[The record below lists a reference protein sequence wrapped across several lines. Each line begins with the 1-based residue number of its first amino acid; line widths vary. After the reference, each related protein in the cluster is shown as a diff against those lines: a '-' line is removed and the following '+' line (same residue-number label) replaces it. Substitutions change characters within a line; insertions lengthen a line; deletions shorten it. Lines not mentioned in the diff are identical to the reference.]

1 MISLTLKI
9 SLIVIF
15 FSSTLLLAHTGVK
28 NEDVM
33 KRMNLMKSMS
43 ENTKIIGEMLKK
55 KIPFDLEQAKNS
67 LIEIS
72 NLSKST
78 PSVFKKMA
86 MDPKSESKIIIWE
99 EFDNFRDLSNNLAD
113 NTLSAAEKLSGF
125 EDLKPALMTTAS
137 GCKECHTRYRE

>member
-33 KRMNLMKSMS
+33 KRMNLMKSMA

-55 KIPFDLEQAKNS
+55 KIPFDLELAKNS
-67 LIEIS
+67 LIEVS

-99 EFDNFRDLSNNLAD
+99 EFDNFRDLSNKLAD
-113 NTLSAAEKLSGF
+113 NTLSAAENLSGF

>member
-33 KRMNLMKSMS
+33 KRMNLMKSMA

-55 KIPFDLEQAKNS
+55 KIPFDLERAKNS

-99 EFDNFRDLSNNLAD
+99 EFDNFRDLSNKLAD
-113 NTLSAAEKLSGF
+113 NTLSAAENLSGF
-125 EDLKPALMTTAS
+125 EDLKPALMRTAS
-137 GCKECHTRYRE
+137 GCKECHTIYRE

>member
-9 SLIVIF
+9 SLVVIF

-33 KRMNLMKSMS
+33 KRMNLMKSMA
-43 ENTKIIGEMLKK
+43 ENSKIIGEMLKK

-67 LIEIS
+67 LVEIS

-78 PSVFKKMA
+78 PLVFEKMA

-113 NTLSAAEKLSGF
+113 NTLSAAENLFGF

>member
-15 FSSTLLLAHTGVK
+15 FSSTLLLAHIGVK

-33 KRMNLMKSMS
+33 KRMNLMKSMA

-55 KIPFDLEQAKNS
+55 KIPFDLERAKNS
-67 LIEIS
+67 LIEVS

-78 PSVFKKMA
+78 PSVFEKMA

-99 EFDNFRDLSNNLAD
+99 EFDNFRDLSNKLAD
-113 NTLSAAEKLSGF
+113 NTLSAAENLSGF
-125 EDLKPALMTTAS
+125 EDLKPALMRTAS
-137 GCKECHTRYRE
+137 GCKECHTIYRE

>member
-1 MISLTLKI
+1 MVSLTLKFI
-9 SLIVIF
+9 FMVIF
-15 FSSTLLLAHTGVK
+15 LSSTLLLAHTGVK

-33 KRMNLMKSMS
+33 KRMNLMKSMA
-43 ENTKIIGEMLKK
+43 ENSKILGKMLKK
-55 KIPFDLEQAKNS
+55 KIPFNLEQAKSS

-72 NLSKST
+72 KLSRST
-78 PSVFKKMA
+78 PSVFDKMA
-86 MDPKSESKIIIWE
+86 MDPKSESKMIIWE

-113 NTLSAAEKLSGF
+113 NTLSAAENLFGF

>member
-9 SLIVIF
+9 SLMVII
-15 FSSTLLLAHTGVK
+15 FSSTLLLAHTDIK

-33 KRMNLMKSMS
+33 KRMNLMKLMA
-43 ENTKIIGEMLKK
+43 ENSKIIGEMLKK

-78 PSVFKKMA
+78 PLVFEKMA
-86 MDPKSESKIIIWE
+86 MDPKSESKMIIWE
-99 EFDNFRDLSNNLAD
+99 EFYNFRDLSNRLAD
-113 NTLSAAEKLSGF
+113 DTFSVAKNLSDV
-125 EDLKPALMTTAS
+125 EDLKPALMRTAS

>member
-9 SLIVIF
+9 SLMVII

-33 KRMNLMKSMS
+33 KRMNLMKAMA
-43 ENTKIIGEMLKK
+43 ENSKTIGQMLKK

-78 PSVFKKMA
+78 PSVFEKMA

-113 NTLSAAEKLSGF
+113 NTLSAAENLFGF

>member
-33 KRMNLMKSMS
+33 KRMNLMKSMA

-86 MDPKSESKIIIWE
+86 MDPKSESKIILWE
-99 EFDNFRDLSNNLAD
+99 EFDNFRDLSNKLAD
-113 NTLSAAEKLSGF
+113 NTLSAAENLSGF
-125 EDLKPALMTTAS
+125 EDLKPALMRTAS
-137 GCKECHTRYRE
+137 GCKECHTIYRE